1 MVQSIVSK
9 RIRCYYRTVIKH
21 RRRTYGSIIGVK
33 PKVITKFTVK
43 SVITDLSLI
52 VANHANQLATVVYE
66 ICIDIYVLIV
76 SPPLV
81 TYTRDEIS
89 LLVKSIQI
97 AFIFHDITL
106 PRIHSRQYTAQD
118 RLVRCLECNIM
129 CTVDKIGH
137 GNFQRSI
144 GIDYIHHRHITRLV
158 ATARQSNRRNRQ
170 TTYYQTAVSHT
181 GNHFIT
187 FTTSISTILFVGQQ
201 SDGDGYLIRIR
212 TICLIRKKQALRYSL
227 SLRQTSEIGC
237 TPYTLQQQ
245 Q

>member
-1 MVQSIVSK
+1 MYS
-9 RIRCYYRTVIKH
+9 
-21 RRRTYGSIIGVK
+21 
-33 PKVITKFTVK
+33 
-43 SVITDLSLI
+43 LS
-52 VANHANQLATVVYE
+52 AR
-66 ICIDIYVLIV
+66 
-76 SPPLV
+76 PLV

-97 AFIFHDITL
+97 AFIFHDITH
-106 PRIHSRQYTAQD
+106 PRIHSRQYIAQD

-158 ATARQSNRRNRQ
+158 ATLHDKA
-170 TTYYQTAVSHT
+170 TDAIAKPPYYQTAVSHT

-212 TICLIRKKQALRYSL
+212 TICLSSQETSAPIFAFIASNIRDWL
-227 SLRQTSEIGC
+227 
-237 TPYTLQQQ
+237 YTLYPTTATVDITLIASAEKKYFPWHLKFQVVSSV
-245 Q
+245 